1 MEQEYQVIVE
11 KEDVLFATLS
21 IEYCKRINIF
31 YNIRNI
37 LFKVFKEHDIE
48 KANVQSLSITQKGK
62 NVCIKVEYCKVNF
75 QALTRSTDK
84 KEQIII
90 TLNHLGYSLEKIRK
104 IEYQKKWPKCDE
116 DNQMIWNIEL
126 DEHYDPDE
134 SFSQRDHEMSLS
146 KALSEFLETDISVSM
161 Y

>member
-1 MEQEYQVIVE
+1 MKQEYQVIVE
-11 KEDVLFATLS
+11 KEDVLFTTLS
-21 IEYCKRINIF
+21 IKYCKRINIF

-48 KANVQSLSITQKGK
+48 KDNVQSLSITQKGK
-62 NVCIKVEYCKVNF
+62 DVCIKVKYCKVNLR
-75 QALTRSTDK
+75 ALTRSTNK
-84 KEQIII
+84 REQIII

-104 IEYQKKWPKCDE
+104 IEYQKEWPKC
-116 DNQMIWNIEL
+116 WNIEL
-126 DEHYDPDE
+126 DEHYDLDE

-146 KALSEFLETDISVSM
+146 KALSEFLETNISVSM